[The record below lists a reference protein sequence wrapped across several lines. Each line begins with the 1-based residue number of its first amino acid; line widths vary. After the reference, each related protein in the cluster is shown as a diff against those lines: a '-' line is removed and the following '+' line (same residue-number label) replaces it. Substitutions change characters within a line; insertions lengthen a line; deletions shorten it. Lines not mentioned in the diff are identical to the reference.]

1 LGKVEIDG
9 KDDMDTREV
18 RSFDKHWG
26 WFATLCSMA
35 NEDIT
40 KIEAITTY
48 PLVFCL
54 NYLAYTK
61 DINDIRRRDAQKLQ
75 QQMKNR

>member
-9 KDDMDTREV
+9 KDDLDTREV

-26 WFATLCSMA
+26 WFATLVSLA
-35 NEDIT
+35 GEDIT
-40 KIEAITTY
+40 KIEKITTY

-54 NYLAYTK
+54 NYLAYSK